1 MLEWLH
7 ALGLNVQGNVALF
20 LRSWGEELFELS
32 ATVLIAGAIYAL
44 VTPEKFAP
52 DHRAENKRIRRENRR
67 VARAATRIQS
77 RYRGNRA
84 RGRYEA
90 AAAVLDE

>member
-7 ALGLNVQGNVALF
+7 ALSLNVQGNVALF

-44 VTPEKFAP
+44 VTPEK
-52 DHRAENKRIRRENRR
+52 R
-67 VARAATRIQS
+67 
-77 RYRGNRA
+77 
-84 RGRYEA
+84 
-90 AAAVLDE
+90 